1 MVSLFCRVH
10 VEDVNEAGFLENLE
24 ALCLAGRLNRIIFRN
39 RYRAMGEGCDS
50 EKRAAK
56 HCNYN
61 TPLSCG
67 HRSGPFVDGQ
77 CP

>member
-1 MVSLFCRVH
+1 
-10 VEDVNEAGFLENLE
+10 
-24 ALCLAGRLNRIIFRN
+24 LAGRLNRIIFRN